1 MFNVTD
7 STMLCRL
14 ARFTVPRLSCR
25 LLATVSRPRG
35 RAGNHRESS
44 NGCDSFRPCCV
55 ADRCNGGACAQD
67 WPRYQKLSDK
77 ITGDISE
84 NTRKQLEKGK
94 AANSLMKKMSYE
106 LSSGHHGRVLALSGE
121 YRSLLGRIV
130 RQPHRFYFNN
140 YMIMFYS
147 YWIKHGNKAC

>member
-1 MFNVTD
+1 MRRERRYFIFDNYGSLFYTSD
-7 STMLCRL
+7 RAARL
-14 ARFTVPRLSCR
+14 RDLGFSC
-25 LLATVSRPRG
+25 SCQP
-35 RAGNHRESS
+35 
-44 NGCDSFRPCCV
+44 
-55 ADRCNGGACAQD
+55 CAQD